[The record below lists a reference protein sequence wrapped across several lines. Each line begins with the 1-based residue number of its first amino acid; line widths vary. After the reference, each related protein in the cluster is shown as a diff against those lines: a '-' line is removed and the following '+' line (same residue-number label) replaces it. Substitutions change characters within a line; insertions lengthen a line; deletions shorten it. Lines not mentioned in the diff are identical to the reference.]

1 MIYLA
6 QNMVRVVDS
15 LGDDVRI
22 DGLVVAASMFRGL
35 RRSACTAADSSTL
48 PFRMSRLLHT
58 VQERELGLAEIIITN
73 KI

>member
-1 MIYLA
+1 MVYRA
-6 QNMVRVVDS
+6 EDMVRVVDS

-22 DGLVVAASMFRGL
+22 GGLVVAASMFRGL

-58 VQERELGLAEIIITN
+58 VQEWELGLTE
-73 KI
+73 K

>member
-1 MIYLA
+1 
-6 QNMVRVVDS
+6 MVRVVDS

-22 DGLVVAASMFRGL
+22 GGLVVAASMFRGL
-35 RRSACTAADSSTL
+35 RRSACTAAAADSSTL